1 MGSVGCLH
9 KARAEVGKSS
19 QELTLIGVR
28 DIVAW
33 IGGCGEHFGFVLSGR
48 ADGLNL
54 KYQKKT
60 EVKDEATDFGL
71 SNQKDET
78 LTASI

>member
-1 MGSVGCLH
+1 MNILGSYFLG
-9 KARAEVGKSS
+9 
-19 QELTLIGVR
+19 ELMDL
-28 DIVAW
+28 
-33 IGGCGEHFGFVLSGR
+33 

-60 EVKDEATDFGL
+60 GVKDEATDFGL

>member
-1 MGSVGCLH
+1 MGCLH

-48 ADGLNL
+48 ADGSCRW
-54 KYQKKT
+54 T
-60 EVKDEATDFGL
+60 EFEVSEKDRSQG
-71 SNQKDET
+71 
-78 LTASI
+78 